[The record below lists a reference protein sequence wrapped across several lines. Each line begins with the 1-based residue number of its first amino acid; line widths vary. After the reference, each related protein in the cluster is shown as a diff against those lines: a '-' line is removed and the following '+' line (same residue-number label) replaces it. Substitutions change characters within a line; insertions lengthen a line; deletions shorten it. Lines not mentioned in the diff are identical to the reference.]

1 MKSRKIAMSAIPS
14 WPWTRRTPRSCTS
27 FTQASK
33 TPLLLKAEL
42 RHYYKLPGDRT
53 EGGQERSEVNSRR
66 RTFMRL
72 VKVLIA
78 ISISCGFL
86 LTLATAKPE
95 YAKKEGKACTF
106 CHSKMGSKEVMA
118 NSLTDAGKY
127 YKAHDHSLEGYKAP
141 EK

>member
-1 MKSRKIAMSAIPS
+1 
-14 WPWTRRTPRSCTS
+14 
-27 FTQASK
+27 
-33 TPLLLKAEL
+33 LLLKAEL

-72 VKVLIA
+72 FKVLIA

-95 YAKKEGKACTF
+95 YAKKEGKPCTF
-106 CHSKMGSKEVMA
+106 CHVKLGSKEL
-118 NSLTDAGKY
+118 NDAGKY
-127 YKAHDHSLEGYKAP
+127 YKDHNHSLEGYKAP
-141 EK
+141 EKK